1 MTFRKGIFLF
11 AATACALL
19 GQSFQGGVRGRI
31 EDQSGAAVSTAKVTL
46 TDTATNVSRSA
57 LSNDAGEYVFN
68 AVNPSNYSIS
78 VESPGFK
85 VGKRTVTVSTQTFL
99 TVDVAMEVGNVNESV
114 NVTAEVPLM
123 ETANAS
129 TGQVVDRQKLVDLP
143 NLGRNPF
150 MMSKIA
156 QNVVPAGNPV
166 YNRMQDQSGSSQ
178 ISIAGGPV
186 RGNNYLLDGVPITD
200 SVNRAVIIPT
210 IESVEEVKI
219 QANTYDAEM
228 GRTGGGVFNTYLK
241 SGSNGLH
248 GSAFGYMRET
258 EWAANSFFNNRG
270 GLKRAEQPFRN
281 YGGSIG
287 GPIVLPKIY
296 NGRNKSFFWVGA
308 EAYRQTSALGSE
320 FAVPTERERAGDFSA
335 SLSRT
340 GAVPVIYD
348 PLTTRTENGAVVRT
362 PFAGAVIPASRI
374 DAVGKSIAS
383 TFPNPTRAA
392 SFLGG
397 NNYSAS
403 ASLYDRADQTTVK
416 LDHEI
421 RTWWRM
427 NASYLHYG
435 SREPGENWFGGTT
448 GPGSWLLGRKVDA
461 TQVNSLFTPEP
472 TTVVSVRYGF
482 NRFPN
487 ASTQR
492 SMGFNL
498 GAMGFSPAFTGKVQ
512 SPTFPNVAMETFSSL
527 GTNSNSFTTFHSKNF
542 LVSASKFMGR
552 HSFKAGFDFRSINID
567 GVDYSNNAG
576 AFSFND
582 IFTRANPNTA
592 TAGTGSDMASLL
604 LGYPASGTGILA
616 SKLFQNVRYNA
627 VYFHD
632 DFRLNPKL
640 TLNIG
645 VRYEY
650 ETGLRGADNA
660 LVTGF
665 NKTLTSPIPVTLAGA
680 AAPKGGLMYAGVDGA
695 PTQTGNN
702 NRNKLS
708 PRIGA
713 AYALDD
719 KTTLRGGYG
728 LFWAPVP
735 YGLQNTLG
743 YSQTTPLVSSNDG
756 NLTPAASLSNP
767 FPGSLLPIVGNSLGA
782 LAGIGQGVSFIDQN
796 HRSPRVHQYSFD
808 IQRQMPFGLTV
819 LAGYIGTTSRQMVL
833 GVGAININ
841 QLNPSQFSQG
851 ASLLQTVTNPYY
863 RAGAPGFIGSRT
875 ITRAQSLMPYPQ
887 FSTVS
892 LNFSDQNYGR
902 YDAFVFKAQ
911 KRMAKGLSFVTT
923 WTWSKNMDASW
934 GGAGNN
940 LNAAGTIQ
948 NAYDVKGEYALAVVD
963 ATHRWS
969 SAFTYELPFG
979 QGRAMLASNKALD
992 LIAGGWS
999 VNAVSVYQSGFPLA
1013 ITQQSN
1019 NNGVLGAG
1027 GQRPNAT
1034 GADPGATGSF
1044 AQRLD
1049 GWLNPA
1055 AFSQA
1060 PQFTFGNVSRS
1071 IGLRGPGQA
1080 SWDMSIFKTFSVYE
1094 GVKAQFRAEALNAFN
1109 TPLFRSP
1116 TTAFGNANFGRVT
1129 SQANFPRL
1137 IQLGVRFF
1145 L

>member
-1 MTFRKGIFLF
+1 MTFGKGSVLFLLVSS
-11 AATACALL
+11 ALYC
-19 GQSFQGGVRGRI
+19 QSFQGGVRGRVQ
-31 EDQSGAAVSTAKVTL
+31 DQSGAAISTAKVTL
-46 TDTATNVSRSA
+46 TDTSTNLSRST
-57 LSNDAGEYVFN
+57 LSNEQGEYVFN
-68 AVNPSNYSIS
+68 AVNPSGYSLS
-78 VESPGFK
+78 AESPGFK
-85 VGKRTVTVSTQTFL
+85 VAGRAITISTQTFL
-99 TVDVAMEVGNVNESV
+99 TVDLAMEVGNVTESV
-114 NVTAEVPLM
+114 NVTEEVPLM

-241 SGSNGLH
+241 SGTNSLH
-248 GSAFGYMRET
+248 GSGFGYMRQT
-258 EWAANSFFNNRG
+258 EWAANTFFNNRG

-287 GPIVLPKIY
+287 GPIWLPKIY
-296 NGRNKSFFWVGA
+296 DGRNKSFFWIGA

-320 FAVPTERERAGDFSA
+320 FAVPTAAERSGNFSQ

-348 PLTTRTENGAVVRT
+348 PLTTRTEGGAIVRT
-362 PFAGAVIPASRI
+362 PFAGAIVPTTRI
-374 DAVGKSIAS
+374 DAVGRAIAATYPS
-383 TFPNPTRAA
+383 PTRAA
-392 SFLGG
+392 SFLGA

-403 ASLYDRADQTTVK
+403 ASLYDRADQMTFKV
-416 LDHEI
+416 DHEI
-421 RTWWRM
+421 KPWWRM

-461 TQVNSLFTPEP
+461 TQVNSIFTPSA

-492 SMGFNL
+492 SMGYNLAGMGFASNFL
-498 GAMGFSPAFTGKVQ
+498 GAVQ
-512 SPTFPNVAMETFSSL
+512 SPTFPNVTMETFSSL
-527 GTNSNSFTTFHSKNF
+527 GTDSNSFSVFHSKNF
-542 LVSASKFMGR
+542 LVSVSKFMGR
-552 HSFKAGFDFRSINID
+552 HSVKAGFDSRSINID
-567 GVDYSNNAG
+567 GVNYSNNSG

-582 IFTRANPNTA
+582 VFTRANPNTA
-592 TAGTGSDMASLL
+592 TAGTGSDLASLL
-604 LGYPASGTGILA
+604 LGAPASGTGILA
-616 SKLFQNVRYNA
+616 SQLYQNVRYNA
-627 VYFHD
+627 VYLHD
-632 DFRLNPKL
+632 DFRLNTKL
-640 TLNIG
+640 TLNFG

-650 ETGLRGADNA
+650 ETGLRGRDNA

-665 NKTLTSPIPVTLAGA
+665 DRSITSPIPVTLAGA
-680 AAPKGGLMYAGVDGA
+680 AAPKGALIYAGLNGGQ
-695 PTQTGNN
+695 TETGNN

-708 PRIGA
+708 PRVGA
-713 AYALDD
+713 AYALDS

-756 NLTPAASLSNP
+756 NLTPATSLANP
-767 FPGSLLPIVGNSLGA
+767 FPGGLLPIVGNSLGA
-782 LAGIGQGVSFIDQN
+782 LAGIGQGVGFIDQN

-808 IQRQMPFGLTV
+808 VQRQFGYGLTV

-833 GVGAININ
+833 GVGSININ
-841 QLNPSQFSQG
+841 QLDPSQFSQG
-851 ASLLQTVTNPYY
+851 SALVQTVTNPYY

-875 ITRAQSLMPYPQ
+875 ITRAQSLFPYPQ
-887 FSTVS
+887 FGAVS
-892 LNFSDQNYGR
+892 LSFSDQNHAR

-923 WTWSKNMDASW
+923 WTYSKNKDASW

-940 LNAAGTIQ
+940 LNGGGTIQ
-948 NAYDVKGEYALAVVD
+948 NAYDVNAEYSLAVVD

-979 QGRAMLASNKALD
+979 KGRSMLANNRALD

-999 VNAVSVYQSGFPLA
+999 VNAISVYQSGFPLS

-1019 NNGVLGAG
+1019 NNSVLGAG

-1034 GADPGATGSF
+1034 GVDPAGTGSF

-1049 GWLNPA
+1049 GWINPA
-1055 AFSQA
+1055 AFTQT
-1060 PQFTFGNVSRS
+1060 PQFAFGNVSRS

-1080 SWDMSIFKTFSVYE
+1080 SWDMSVFKTFSVFE

-1137 IQLGVRFF
+1137 FQLGVRFF

>member
-1 MTFRKGIFLF
+1 MNLGKGSALF
-11 AATACALL
+11 VLAACAVW

-31 EDQSGAAVSTAKVTL
+31 QDQSGAAINTAKVTL
-46 TDTATNVSRSA
+46 TDTTTNVSRST
-57 LSNDAGEYVFN
+57 LSNDQGEYVFN
-68 AVNPSNYSIS
+68 AVNPSAYTLA

-85 VGKRTVTVSTQTFL
+85 VASRPVTVSTQTFL
-99 TVDVAMEVGNVNESV
+99 TVDVAMEVGNVSESV
-114 NVTAEVPLM
+114 NVTEEVPLM
-123 ETANAS
+123 ETSNAS

-156 QNVVPAGNPV
+156 QNVTPVGNPI

-200 SVNRAVIIPT
+200 STNRAVIIPT
-210 IESVEEVKI
+210 IESVQEVKI

-241 SGSNGLH
+241 SGTNGLH
-248 GSAFGYMRET
+248 GSAFGYIRET
-258 EWAANSFFNNRG
+258 EWSSNSFFNNRG
-270 GLKRAEQPFRN
+270 GLPRAEVPFRN
-281 YGGSIG
+281 YGGSLGAPVWI
-287 GPIVLPKIY
+287 PKIY
-296 NGRNKSFFWVGA
+296 DGRNKTFFWIGA

-320 FAVPTERERAGDFSA
+320 YSVPTALERAGNFSQ
-335 SLSRT
+335 SISRA
-340 GAVPVIYD
+340 GSVPVIYD
-348 PLTTRTENGAVVRT
+348 PLTNPRV
-362 PFAGAVIPASRI
+362 PFAGSIIPASRI
-374 DAVGKSIAS
+374 DTVGKNIAA
-383 TFPNPTRAA
+383 TYPNPTRTATV
-392 SFLGG
+392 LGG

-403 ASLYDRADQTTVK
+403 ASLYDRADQMTFKV
-416 LDHEI
+416 DHEI
-421 RTWWRM
+421 KPWWRM

-461 TQVNSLFTPEP
+461 TQVNSIFTPNP
-472 TTVVSVRYGF
+472 TSVVSVRYGF

-492 SMGFNL
+492 SMGYSL
-498 GAMGFSPAFTGKVQ
+498 GALGFAPSFVSAVQ
-512 SPTFPNVAMETFSSL
+512 SPTFPQVNMETFASL
-527 GTNSNSFTTFHSKNF
+527 GTDSNSFSVFHSKNF

-552 HSFKAGFDFRSINID
+552 HSLKVGYDFRSINID
-567 GVDYSNNAG
+567 GVNFSNNAG
-576 AFSFND
+576 SFTFND
-582 IFTRANPNTA
+582 VFTRLNPNSA

-604 LGYPASGTGILA
+604 LGYASSGTGILA
-616 SKLFQNVRYNA
+616 SQLYQNVKYNA
-627 VYFHD
+627 VYFQD
-632 DFRLNPKL
+632 DFRVNHKL
-640 TLNIG
+640 TLNMG
-645 VRYEY
+645 MRYEY
-650 ETGLRGADNA
+650 ETGLRGRDNA
-660 LVTGF
+660 LITGF
-665 NKTLTSPIPVTLAGA
+665 DRNITSPIPVTLPGA
-680 AAPKGGLMYAGVDGA
+680 TAPKGALMYAGLNGA
-695 PTQTGNN
+695 PTETGNN
-702 NRNKLS
+702 NRNKFS

-728 LFWAPVP
+728 LFWAPIP

-756 NLTPAASLSNP
+756 NITPATSLSNP
-767 FPGSLLPIVGNSLGA
+767 FPNGLLPIVGNSAGA
-782 LAGIGQGVSFIDQN
+782 LAGIGQTVTFIDQF

-808 IQRQMPFGLTV
+808 IQRQLPAGLTV
-819 LAGYIGTTSRQMVL
+819 LAGYIGTTSRAMVL
-833 GVGAININ
+833 GVGTININ
-841 QLNPSQFSQG
+841 QLDPSLFSQG
-851 ASLLQTVTNPYY
+851 SALLQTVDNPFYVT
-863 RAGAPGFIGSRT
+863 GGPGFIGART
-875 ITRAQSLMPYPQ
+875 MTRSQLLRPFPQ
-887 FSTVS
+887 FSAVNMT
-892 LNFSDQNYGR
+892 FSDANYGR

-923 WTWSKNMDASW
+923 WTWSKNFDASW

-940 LNAAGTIQ
+940 LNGAGTIQ
-948 NAYDVKGEYALAVVD
+948 NAYDVKAEYSLATVD
-963 ATHRWS
+963 ATHRWA

-979 QGRAMLASNKALD
+979 KGRSMLSNSKVLD
-992 LIAGGWS
+992 LVAGGWS

-1019 NNGVLGAG
+1019 NNSTLGAG

-1034 GADPGATGSF
+1034 GQDPAAGGSF

-1049 GWLNPA
+1049 NWINPA

-1060 PQFTFGNVSRS
+1060 PQFTFGNVGRT
-1071 IGLRGPGQA
+1071 INLRGPGQA
-1080 SWDMSIFKTFSVYE
+1080 SWDMSIFKTFSVFE
-1094 GVKAQFRAEALNAFN
+1094 GLKAQFRAEALNAFN

>member
-1 MTFRKGIFLF
+1 MTLGKGF
-11 AATACALL
+11 AVLVLATGAIW

-31 EDQSGAAVSTAKVTL
+31 QDQSGAAVNSAKVTL
-46 TDTATNVSRSA
+46 TDTGTNESRST
-57 LSNDAGEYVFN
+57 LSNDQGEYVFN
-68 AVNPSNYSIS
+68 AVNPSSYSLT

-85 VGKRTVTVSTQTFL
+85 VTTRTLTVSTQTFL
-99 TVDVAMEVGNVNESV
+99 TVDVAMEVGNVSESV
-114 NVTAEVPLM
+114 NVTEEVPLM
-123 ETANAS
+123 ETSNAS

-156 QNVVPAGNPV
+156 QNVTPVGNPI

-186 RGNNYLLDGVPITD
+186 RGNNYLLDGIPITD

-210 IESVEEVKI
+210 IESVQEVKI

-241 SGSNGLH
+241 SGTNGLH
-248 GSAFGYMRET
+248 GSAFGYIRET
-258 EWAANSFFNNRG
+258 AWSANSFFNNRG
-270 GLKRAEQPFRN
+270 GLPRAEVPFRN

-287 GPIVLPKIY
+287 APIWIPKVY
-296 NGRNKSFFWVGA
+296 DGRNKTFFWIGA

-320 FAVPTERERAGDFSA
+320 FSVPTALERAGNFSQ
-335 SLSRT
+335 SVSRA
-340 GAVPVIYD
+340 GGVPIIYD
-348 PLTTRTENGAVVRT
+348 PTTTTGSGASAGRT
-362 PFAGAVIPASRI
+362 PFPGSIIPASRI
-374 DAVGKSIAS
+374 DAVGRSIAS
-383 TFPNPTRAA
+383 TYPNPTRAPA
-392 SFLGG
+392 TLGA

-403 ASLYDRADQTTVK
+403 ASLRDRADQMTFK
-416 LDHEI
+416 ADHEI
-421 RTWWRM
+421 KPWWRV

-435 SREPGENWFGGTT
+435 SREPGENWFGGST

-461 TQVNSLFTPEP
+461 TQVNSTFTPSA
-472 TTVVSVRYGF
+472 TSVVTVRYGF

-492 SMGFNL
+492 SMGYNL
-498 GAMGFSPAFTGKVQ
+498 AAMGFSPAFTSAVQ
-512 SPTFPNVAMETFSSL
+512 SPTFPNVTMETFSSL
-527 GTNSNSFTTFHSKNF
+527 GTNSNSFSVFHSKNF

-552 HSFKAGFDFRSINID
+552 HSFKAGYDFRSINID
-567 GVDYSNNAG
+567 GIDFSDNSG

-582 IFTRANPNTA
+582 VFTRANPNTA

-604 LGYPASGTGILA
+604 LGYASSGTGILG
-616 SKLFQNVRYNA
+616 SKLYQNVRYNA

-632 DFRLNPKL
+632 DFRLNHKL
-640 TLNIG
+640 TINMG
-645 VRYEY
+645 VRYEF
-650 ETGLRGADNA
+650 ETGLRGANNA
-660 LVTGF
+660 LLVGF
-665 NKTLTSPIPVTLAGA
+665 DRNITSPIPVTLAGA
-680 AAPKGGLMYAGVDGA
+680 TAPKGALMYAGLNGA

-702 NRNKLS
+702 NRNKFS

-713 AYALDD
+713 AFALDD

-728 LFWAPVP
+728 LFWAPIP
-735 YGLQNTLG
+735 YSLQNTLG

-756 NLTPAASLSNP
+756 NLTPATLLSNP
-767 FPGSLLPIVGNSLGA
+767 FPSGLLPIVGNANGP
-782 LAGIGQGVSFIDQN
+782 LAGIGQSVSFIDQF

-808 IQRQMPFGLTV
+808 IQRQLPYGLTL

-833 GVGAININ
+833 GVGGININ
-841 QLNPSQFSQG
+841 QLDPSLFSQG
-851 ASLLQTVTNPYY
+851 AALLQTVTNPFY
-863 RAGAPGFIGSRT
+863 RAGGPGFIGSGT
-875 ITRAQSLMPYPQ
+875 MTRAQALKPYPQ
-887 FSTVS
+887 FTNVT
-892 LNFSDQNYGR
+892 LNFSDKNYGR

-923 WTWSKNMDASW
+923 WTYSKNFDASW
-934 GGAGNN
+934 AGPGNN
-940 LNAAGTIQ
+940 LNGAGTIQ
-948 NAYDVKGEYALAVVD
+948 NAYDVKAEYGLSAVD

-979 QGRAMLASNKALD
+979 KGRAMLANNKALD

-999 VNAVSVYQSGFPLA
+999 LNAISIYQSGFPLA

-1019 NNGVLGAG
+1019 NNSVLGAG

-1034 GADPGATGSF
+1034 GTSPAGSGNF

-1049 GWLNPA
+1049 AWINPA
-1055 AFSQA
+1055 AFTQA
-1060 PQFTFGNVSRS
+1060 PQFTFGNLSRT
-1071 IGLRGPGQA
+1071 INLRGPGQA
-1080 SWDMSIFKTFSVYE
+1080 GWDMSIFKTFSVFE
-1094 GVKAQFRAEALNAFN
+1094 GFKAQFRAEALNAFN

-1116 TTAFGNANFGRVT
+1116 NGAFGNANFGRVT
-1129 SQANFPRL
+1129 QQANFPRL
-1137 IQLGVRFF
+1137 IQFGVRFF